1 MTRKTAVTEE
11 ITYNTQTC
19 KICGTEVATDPSAP
33 VDTFEPH
40 GYAVIL
46 GEGKFRQEIEH
57 EGNWDKELYFE
68 LEKEDSRLPTV
79 EGYIIC
85 EDCAQSIH
93 QHPEVARKYTGK
105 IPRVLQPI
113 SMDDYSVDLTT
124 IMEDYSVDPTT
135 IIVLLVILTLF
146 LIFILLV

>member
-113 SMDDYSVDLTT
+113 SM
-124 IMEDYSVDPTT
+124 EDYSVDPTT